1 MCSSTLDWRKSFTA
15 EQSGLR
21 EEGEG
26 LQSQK
31 NCSDRSR
38 KINWL
43 WNCSFCAF
51 SFSQRPCFLTV
62 IGTWEIPTSL
72 SAVWC
77 WTFNQELIFYFWKA
91 ILRKNMKL
99 LCLTMEPFDK
109 KGASSYQ
116 KSLFFFFS
124 PGWIYYSATESKGF
138 VSLPIKTPPISIGK
152 EWLLASLQS
161 FTILQGVYPG
171 KQGNICIFS
180 ILQMDN

>member
-124 PGWIYYSATESKGF
+124 R
-138 VSLPIKTPPISIGK
+138 LN
-152 EWLLASLQS
+152 LLFCYRKQRVCLSS
-161 FTILQGVYPG
+161 YKNSTYFNRKRVTFSFFTILYNLARCLSWKTG
-171 KQGNICIFS
+171 KYLY
-180 ILQMDN
+180 ILHTADG